1 MCNDKTIKELLPA
14 YLDQAHDQ
22 AENLM
27 IKSHLAS
34 CDECRTELSL
44 LRLMAEEPV
53 PDPGEAFWAAMPD
66 RVYQAVQTRQTNK
79 KTFDLAWFFDRMAL
93 PRWIWAASTVGI
105 VLIVSWLIITPL
117 QKRTEMPQSQGNEFA
132 DETVATWSVS
142 VADLD
147 HDELSTID
155 SWAGSELAS
164 MAQEAE
170 LVLANGRDADIYE
183 AFEDLNAGEIERIS
197 KMLEQIR
204 REG

>member
-1 MCNDKTIKELLPA
+1 
-14 YLDQAHDQ
+14 
-22 AENLM
+22 
-27 IKSHLAS
+27 
-34 CDECRTELSL
+34 
-44 LRLMAEEPV
+44 
-53 PDPGEAFWAAMPD
+53 
-66 RVYQAVQTRQTNK
+66 
-79 KTFDLAWFFDRMAL
+79 
-93 PRWIWAASTVGI
+93 VGI
-105 VLIVSWLIITPL
+105 VLIVSWLIVTPL